1 MAVPD
6 FQSLMLPLLQLAG
19 DGREHTSSEAIEA
32 LAQQFRL
39 SDADRREL
47 LPSGKQSKFVNR
59 VGWAATYLRKTKLLE
74 GAGRGRFRIT
84 QRGVAELK
92 LGPARIDLKYL
103 EKYPELDEFRRKGQP
118 GGGPNGS
125 PDGEALA
132 VVQETSQTPREVLE
146 ASYQVLRRELSQELL
161 ERIKSRP
168 PAFFESLVLDLLVA
182 MGYGGSRKDAAER
195 VGRSGDG
202 GIDGVIKED
211 RLGLDFIYL
220 QAKRWE
226 GTVGRP
232 VVQAFAGALEEQKA
246 RRGVLITTSNF
257 SQDAQR
263 YVGRIEKRIVLIDGE
278 QLAQLMID
286 YNVGV
291 SEEETYTVK
300 KVDADYFGEE

>member
-1 MAVPD
+1 
-6 FQSLMLPLLQLAG
+6 MLPLLQIAS
-19 DGREHTSSEAIEA
+19 DGQEHTISAAIET
-32 LAQQFRL
+32 LAQQFHL
-39 SDADRREL
+39 SDDDRREM
-47 LPSGKQSKFVNR
+47 LPSGKQSKLSNR

-74 GAGRGRFRIT
+74 STGRGKFRIT
-84 QRGVAELK
+84 SRGTNELK
-92 LGPARIDLKYL
+92 LTPERIDLRYL
-103 EKYPELDEFRRKGQP
+103 AKYPELADFRGDPQP
-118 GGGPNGS
+118 GGCSNGT
-125 PDGEALA
+125 EAHAGLTA
-132 VVQETSQTPREVLE
+132 VEETSQTPREVLE
-146 ASYQVLRRELSQELL
+146 ASYLLIRREIAQELL
-161 ERIKSRP
+161 ERIKAQP
-168 PAFFESLVLDLLVA
+168 PTFFEKLVVDLLVA
-182 MGYGGSRKDAAER
+182 MGYGGSHKDAGQAI
-195 VGRSGDG
+195 GRSGDG

-246 RRGVLITTSNF
+246 RRGVLITTSSF
-257 SQDAQR
+257 SQDAQK

-291 SEEETYTVK
+291 TEEQSYTVK

>member
-1 MAVPD
+1 M
-6 FQSLMLPLLQLAG
+6 MLPLLQIAS
-19 DGREHTSSEAIEA
+19 DGQEHTTSEAIET
-32 LAQQFRL
+32 LAQQFNL
-39 SDADRREL
+39 SDDDRRAM
-47 LPSGKQSKFVNR
+47 LPSGRQSKFVNR

-74 GAGRGRFRIT
+74 STGRGKFRIT
-84 QRGVAELK
+84 SRGLKELK
-92 LGPARIDLKYL
+92 LKPERINLRYL
-103 EKYPELDEFRRKGQP
+103 GKYPELADFRGDSQS
-118 GGGPNGS
+118 GASTNGT
-125 PDGEALA
+125 EASEGLTA
-132 VVQETSQTPREVLE
+132 VEETSQTPREVLE
-146 ASYQVLRRELSQELL
+146 SSYLLLRRELAQELL

-246 RRGVLITTSNF
+246 RRGVLITTSTF

-291 SEEETYTVK
+291 SEEQSYTVK
-300 KVDADYFGEE
+300 RIDTDYFGEE